1 MEKRKEI
8 KDLGYLGREAQLK
21 IVKALFEDPKLFNE
35 IYPVLDPNYFSEQPL
50 RMIVGL
56 FKDYYKDKGLIPSYN
71 AILLLLKQKALSGI
85 EVEEYEEYLET
96 IKKMDTFEI
105 DNNVELAIIFCK
117 QQKLIAVANKI
128 IDSVK
133 KGYSANQTL
142 RFANE
147 LTDIEANIDDEIMIN
162 PLNVIEDVLK
172 EEKEVRVPTGLG
184 ELDDVLQGGLTK
196 GSLACLQAN
205 AGCGKTTFSCIFAS
219 NAAAR
224 GYKVL
229 QIFFEDRPNDICRK
243 HYAVLADGCSINN
256 FIRPFNVE
264 YMVDEVK
271 KNEAFENV
279 KNNLQLLKLP
289 TGRRTVE
296 DIELSLR
303 RCINMGFQPDLII
316 LDYFDCLKMSSNPI
330 KNVWEAETSTM
341 RKLENLA
348 QNNNIALWVMQQ
360 GNRAGETKNGGSSIQ
375 GAYTKK
381 QIASIYITVSRY
393 DNSQEQ
399 NRATMQIEK
408 NRQGRVA
415 TFTDI
420 YLNNGKM
427 EVNMKD
433 GIDNMID
440 LIYKEEK

>member
-50 RMIVGL
+50 RMITGL
-56 FKDYYKDKGLIPSYN
+56 FKDYYKEKGLIPSYN
-71 AILLLLKQKALSGI
+71 AILLLLKQKVLSGI

-184 ELDDVLQGGLTK
+184 ELDDVLQGGLAK

-256 FIRPFNVE
+256 FIRPFNVK

-316 LDYFDCLKMSSNPI
+316 LDYFDCLKMSSNPV
-330 KNVWEAETSTM
+330 KNAWEAETSAM

-393 DNSQEQ
+393 DNSQER

-415 TFTDI
+415 TFNDI

-427 EVNMKD
+427 EVDMKD
-433 GIDNMID
+433 GIDSMID
-440 LIYKEEK
+440 LMYKEEK

>member
-35 IYPVLDPNYFSEQPL
+35 IYPIIDPNYFSEQPL

-105 DNNVELAIIFCK
+105 DNNVELAIIY
-117 QQKLIAVANKI
+117 
-128 IDSVK
+128 SVK

-184 ELDDVLQGGLTK
+184 ELDDVLQGGLAK